1 MGEDIHI
8 KIIKRNKDT
17 NNWEEILLFNKDNE
31 KIPIY
36 QERNYNMFDI
46 LKDLSISSSIVNK
59 NLPETLQQEIKE
71 AEGYHFSE
79 VNLADLKLY
88 LYNHQKVEDFYSDN
102 EELIDN
108 PIKNLIERIEYYIFF
123 AMSDT
128 LYYVP
133 SDIMILY
140 WFDH

>member
-46 LKDLSISSSIVNK
+46 LKDLIIYPQVLVNVIVKDNRA
-59 NLPETLQQEIKE
+59 KE
-71 AEGYHFSE
+71 ANSICH
-79 VNLADLKLY
+79 
-88 LYNHQKVEDFYSDN
+88 
-102 EELIDN
+102 
-108 PIKNLIERIEYYIFF
+108 
-123 AMSDT
+123 
-128 LYYVP
+128 
-133 SDIMILY
+133 
-140 WFDH
+140 